1 MTWLV
6 RPRFGWFCFGAVAM
20 LIVANLL
27 IAPFAATANGEDA
40 DYAAEIGAPP
50 NKNICFSLLQGFCR
64 YAVFTG
70 RKSEGGKSYLDSV
83 SEMDD

>member
-6 RPRFGWFCFGAVAM
+6 RLRSAGFLCFGAVAM
-20 LIVANLL
+20 LVVANLL

-50 NKNICFSLLQGFCR
+50 NKNIFFFPFAGLLSLRGIYRPKEPRGEKLFRLCFGD
-64 YAVFTG
+64 G
-70 RKSEGGKSYLDSV
+70 
-83 SEMDD
+83 

>member
-1 MTWLV
+1 
-6 RPRFGWFCFGAVAM
+6 M

-50 NKNICFSLLQGFCR
+50 NKNIFFSFCR
-64 YAVFTG
+64 ASVVTRYLQAE
-70 RKSEGGKSYLDSV
+70 RAKGGKV
-83 SEMDD
+83 I